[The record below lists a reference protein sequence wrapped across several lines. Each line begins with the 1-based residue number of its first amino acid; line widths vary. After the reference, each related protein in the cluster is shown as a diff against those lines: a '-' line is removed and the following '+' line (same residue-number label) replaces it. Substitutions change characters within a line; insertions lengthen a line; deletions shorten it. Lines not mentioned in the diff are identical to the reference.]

1 MKLKGELMPMALK
14 LMSQDTKD
22 RIKELERQ
30 KIMLEEQ
37 LELSN
42 SAVEMAY
49 LDEEIYE
56 IKDTLVKLTANNGR
70 F

>member
-1 MKLKGELMPMALK
+1 MPMDLK
-14 LMSQDTKD
+14 LMSQDTKE
-22 RIKELERQ
+22 RIRELEGQ
-30 KIMLEEQ
+30 TVMLEEQ

-56 IKDTLVKLTANNGR
+56 IKDTLAKLTANNGR

>member
-14 LMSQDTKD
+14 LMSQNTKD
-22 RIKELERQ
+22 QVADLERQ

-37 LELSN
+37 LELSM
-42 SAVEMAY
+42 SIVEMTC

-56 IKDTLVKLTANNGR
+56 INDTIKKLIG
-70 F
+70 

>member
-1 MKLKGELMPMALK
+1 MPMVLK
-14 LMSQDTKD
+14 LMTQTTKD
-22 RIKELERQ
+22 QIADLERQ

-56 IKDTLVKLTANNGR
+56 IKDTILKLTA
-70 F
+70 

>member
-1 MKLKGELMPMALK
+1 MTIKLMPQA
-14 LMSQDTKD
+14 TKD
-22 RIKELERQ
+22 QIADLERQ

-56 IKDTLVKLTANNGR
+56 IKDTLAKLVA
-70 F
+70 

>member
-1 MKLKGELMPMALK
+1 MTIK

-22 RIKELERQ
+22 RIRELEGQ
-30 KIMLEEQ
+30 KVMLEEQ

-70 F
+70 S

>member
-1 MKLKGELMPMALK
+1 MTIK

-22 RIKELERQ
+22 RIRELEGQ
-30 KIMLEEQ
+30 KVILEEQ

>member
-1 MKLKGELMPMALK
+1 MKLKGELMPMVLK
-14 LMSQDTKD
+14 LMTQTTKD
-22 RIKELERQ
+22 QIADLERQ
-30 KIMLEEQ
+30 KVMLEEQ

-56 IKDTLVKLTANNGR
+56 IKDTLAKLVA
-70 F
+70 

>member
-1 MKLKGELMPMALK
+1 MAIK
-14 LMSQDTKD
+14 TMTQDTKD
-22 RIKELERQ
+22 RIRELEGQ

-56 IKDTLVKLTANNGR
+56 IKDTLAKLVA
-70 F
+70 

>member
-1 MKLKGELMPMALK
+1 MTIK

-22 RIKELERQ
+22 RIRELEGQ
-30 KIMLEEQ
+30 KVMLEEQ

-56 IKDTLVKLTANNGR
+56 IKDTLAKLTANNGR

>member
-1 MKLKGELMPMALK
+1 MPMALK

-49 LDEEIYE
+49 LDEEIFE
-56 IKDTLVKLTANNGR
+56 IKDTLAKLTA
-70 F
+70 

>member
-1 MKLKGELMPMALK
+1 MKLKGELIKMALK
-14 LMSQDTKD
+14 LMAQNTKD
-22 RIKELERQ
+22 QVADLERQ
-30 KIMLEEQ
+30 KIMLEEE

-42 SAVEMAY
+42 SPAEMAY

-56 IKDTLVKLTANNGR
+56 IKDTLAKLTANNGG

>member
-1 MKLKGELMPMALK
+1 MKLKGELIMTLK
-14 LMSQDTKD
+14 LMTQTTKD
-22 RIKELERQ
+22 QIADLERQ

-56 IKDTLVKLTANNGR
+56 IKDTLAKLVA
-70 F
+70 

>member
-1 MKLKGELMPMALK
+1 MALK

-22 RIKELERQ
+22 RIRELEGQ
-30 KIMLEEQ
+30 TVMLEEQ

-56 IKDTLVKLTANNGR
+56 IKDTLAKLTA
-70 F
+70 

>member
-1 MKLKGELMPMALK
+1 MPMALK
-14 LMSQDTKD
+14 LMSQTTKD
-22 RIKELERQ
+22 QIADLERQ
-30 KIMLEEQ
+30 KIMLEEE

-42 SAVEMAY
+42 SPAEMAY

-56 IKDTLVKLTANNGR
+56 IKDTIRKLTANNGR

>member
-1 MKLKGELMPMALK
+1 MPMVLK
-14 LMSQDTKD
+14 LMTQTTKD
-22 RIKELERQ
+22 QIADLERQ
-30 KIMLEEQ
+30 KVMLEEQ

-56 IKDTLVKLTANNGR
+56 IKDTLAKLVA
-70 F
+70 

>member
-1 MKLKGELMPMALK
+1 MPMALK

-42 SAVEMAY
+42 SPAEMAY

-56 IKDTLVKLTANNGR
+56 IKDTLAKLVA
-70 F
+70 

>member
-1 MKLKGELMPMALK
+1 MAIE
-14 LMSQDTKD
+14 LMSQATKD
-22 RIKELERQ
+22 QIADLERQ

-42 SAVEMAY
+42 SAIEMAY

-56 IKDTLVKLTANNGR
+56 IKDTIRKLTANNGR

>member
-1 MKLKGELMPMALK
+1 MPMALK

-42 SAVEMAY
+42 SPVEMAY

-56 IKDTLVKLTANNGR
+56 IKDTLAKLTANNGS

>member
-1 MKLKGELMPMALK
+1 MKPKGELIKMALK
-14 LMSQDTKD
+14 LMSQNTKD
-22 RIKELERQ
+22 QVADLERQ
-30 KIMLEEQ
+30 KIMLEEE

-42 SAVEMAY
+42 SPAEMAY

-56 IKDTLVKLTANNGR
+56 IKDTLTKLTASNGG

>member
-1 MKLKGELMPMALK
+1 MPMALK
-14 LMSQDTKD
+14 LMSQNTKD
-22 RIKELERQ
+22 QVADLERQ
-30 KIMLEEQ
+30 KIMLEEE

-42 SAVEMAY
+42 SPAEMAC

-56 IKDTLVKLTANNGR
+56 IKDTLAKLTANNGS